1 MRKLLSL
8 ISAALLCLS
17 LTAPVQAST
26 FVPSISYKDGPEIE
40 EATTGKETVTGCL
53 VVTSITEARDKS
65 TDIYQEDRD
74 LLLDVYRD
82 LSDGTMKLPLEND
95 KYVIRELV
103 DVSWRKSECV
113 EPEHDH
119 KPWLKQEDTTIR
131 VKFDLGVD
139 KTVDLI
145 VMTYIDGEW
154 TQVVDLTNNGD
165 GTVTV
170 EFEDICPVVFCVKT
184 DTQGGS
190 PETGDIMSRSLLL
203 WIALMAASFC
213 AIVVLLV
220 LHRKK
225 SHR

>member
-1 MRKLLSL
+1 MKKLLSL

-17 LTAPVQAST
+17 LAVPAQANT

-40 EATTGKETVTGCL
+40 EAIAETENVTGCL
-53 VVTSITEARDKS
+53 VVTSITEAKAKS

-74 LLLDVYRD
+74 FLLDVYRD

-113 EPEHDH
+113 ELEHGH
-119 KPWLKQEDTTIR
+119 KPWLKQEGTTIR

-139 KTVDLI
+139 KNVDLI

-154 TQVVDLTNNGD
+154 KEVVDLTNNGD

-184 DTQGGS
+184 DTQGSS
-190 PETGDIMSRSLLL
+190 PVTGDVMARSLLL
-203 WIALMAASFC
+203 WIVLMAASFC

-220 LHRKK
+220 LRRKK